1 MRFFRAPL
9 IARFMFSGGLW
20 KGKDKSAVY
29 LTFDDGPN
37 PKVTP
42 WVLEVLAKHEIKATF
57 FLVGKNVM
65 QNIHLLRQIEEAG
78 HRIGNHTMNHEK
90 GLKTPL
96 NEYINA
102 VKEADSVIST
112 ELFRPPYGSLTWR
125 QFSELLKIGKKIVFW
140 TWLSYDF
147 DKTISSD
154 KIIVKA
160 KKIRGGDIL
169 VFHDSDKSFT
179 NLSACLEKIIYE
191 LKRKNLSFKTL

>member
-9 IARFMFSGGLW
+9 IARLFYSGGQW
-20 KGKDKSAVY
+20 KGKDKNAVY

-37 PKVTP
+37 PNVTP
-42 WVLEVLAKHEIKATF
+42 WILDLLEKHQVKATF
-57 FLVGKNVM
+57 FLVGENILKNTA
-65 QNIHLLRQIEEAG
+65 LLNKIVASG
-78 HRIGNHTMNHEK
+78 HSIGNHTMKHEK

-96 NEYINA
+96 HDYINT
-102 VKEADSVIST
+102 VNQTDSLIST
-112 ELFRPPYGSLTWR
+112 NLFRPPYGSLTLK
-125 QFSELLKIGKKIVFW
+125 QFSELQKIGKKIVFW

-169 VFHDSDKSFT
+169 VFHDSDKSFS